1 MKFEPFKEPNS
12 DDEDENN
19 PKPHD
24 GNLSHPNGGH
34 Q

>member
-12 DDEDENN
+12 DDEVENN

-24 GNLSHPNGGH
+24 GNSSHPTATH